1 MSGPISPTYDEVVAR
16 ARAVAARFAD
26 LLTYQTIG
34 LSEEGRPIPM
44 LAAGDPGRDR
54 PLLMITG
61 GTHGS
66 EETGRAASL
75 AFAEWLTGE
84 GREALDGLTALIVPC
99 ANPDGAELNSY
110 HNARD
115 INLYH
120 CHSFAGPAI
129 TAEGRAVEQVALEHL
144 PDCLVDVHGLAG
156 GAMGDS
162 GFVIPMLCR
171 EYGLVI
177 ALGVT
182 EELCEEATRLGF
194 PQRHPFIE
202 GLLRETEAPLVEKL
216 ARTNNALTYTMEIT
230 ENYYP
235 LEDSV
240 KSGLG
245 RLKKL
250 VEIGRRIQY
259 SQPYPGFPCDVLA
272 GGPNAAL
279 MAFGNSYRKRR
290 ESRVKLAALVQ
301 SPEVYFERSHA
312 DPGGVAT
319 VVLRVAQ
326 EMAETPEG
334 LVLQCAL
341 DPRVTI
347 RRVRYEWPGESGELQ
362 AGGLEVEHGY
372 HVWQQCGIPM
382 VRASI
387 AKRAG
392 VGEHRLVVE
401 YEAPFAP
408 HVRPGWREF
417 SNEGP
422 GAGGQGPGTAGG
434 DIEGSGEGECGSD
447 G

>member
-1 MSGPISPTYDEVVAR
+1 MSASVSPTYEE
-16 ARAVAARFAD
+16 VAARAQALAARFPDSLSCRA
-26 LLTYQTIG
+26 IG

-44 LAAGDPGRDR
+44 LTAGDPGRDR
-54 PLLMITG
+54 PLLMVTG

-75 AFAEWLTGE
+75 ALAEWLADE
-84 GREALDGLTALIVPC
+84 GREALDGLAALIVPC
-99 ANPDGAELNSY
+99 VNPDGAELNSY

-115 INLYH
+115 VNLYH
-120 CHSFAGPAI
+120 CHRFPGPAT
-129 TAEGRAVEQVALEHL
+129 TAEGRAVERVALEHL

-162 GFVIPMLCR
+162 GFVIPMLSG

-182 EELCEEATRLGF
+182 EELCEEGRRLGF

-202 GLLRETEAPLVEKL
+202 GLLREAEAPLVEKL
-216 ARTNNALTYTMEIT
+216 TRTSNALSYTMEIT

-240 KSGLG
+240 RSGLG

-250 VEIGRRIQY
+250 VEIGRRTQY

-272 GGPNAAL
+272 GGPTAAL

-290 ESRVKLAALVQ
+290 ESRVKLAALVR
-301 SPEVYFERSHA
+301 SPNLYFERSHA

-319 VVLRVAQ
+319 VVLRVPS
-326 EMAETPEG
+326 ELAEAPEG

-341 DPRVTI
+341 DPRVTVK
-347 RRVRYEWPGESGELQ
+347 RVRYEWPGGEGELPP
-362 AGGLEVEHGY
+362 GGLEVEHGY
-372 HVWQQCGIPM
+372 HLWHDRGILM
-382 VRASI
+382 VRASTVR
-387 AKRAG
+387 RAG
-392 VGEHRLVVE
+392 QGEHRLAVE
-401 YEAPFAP
+401 YEMPFTP
-408 HVRPGWREF
+408 HVRPRWRVF
-417 SNEGP
+417 SNER
-422 GAGGQGPGTAGG
+422 
-434 DIEGSGEGECGSD
+434 
-447 G
+447 

>member
-1 MSGPISPTYDEVVAR
+1 MSVSISPTYEEVMAR
-16 ARAVAARFAD
+16 ADALAAQFPESLSCR
-26 LLTYQTIG
+26 TIG

-44 LAAGDPGRDR
+44 LTVGDPGRDC
-54 PLLMITG
+54 PLLMVTG

-66 EETGRAASL
+66 EETGRAAAL
-75 AFAEWLTGE
+75 AFAEWLAGE
-84 GREALDGLTALIVPC
+84 GREALDGLSALVVPC
-99 ANPDGAELNSY
+99 VNPDGAELNSY

-115 INLYH
+115 VNLYH
-120 CHSFAGPAI
+120 CHSFAGPAT
-129 TAEGRAVEQVALEHL
+129 TAEGRAVEQVAREHL

-162 GFVIPMLCR
+162 GFVIPMLCG

-182 EELCEEATRLGF
+182 EELCEEGRRLGF

-216 ARTNNALTYTMEIT
+216 ARTSNALTYTMEIT

-240 KSGLG
+240 RSGLG
-245 RLKKL
+245 RLRKL
-250 VEIGRRIQY
+250 VEIAGRAQY
-259 SQPYPGFPCDVLA
+259 CQPYPGFPCDVLA
-272 GGPNAAL
+272 GGPTAAL
-279 MAFGNSYRKRR
+279 MAFGSSYRKRR
-290 ESRVKLAALVQ
+290 ESRVKLATLVQ
-301 SPEVYFERSHA
+301 LPEVYFERSHA

-319 VVLRVAQ
+319 VVLRVPSELTEA
-326 EMAETPEG
+326 PEG

-341 DPRVTI
+341 DRRVTI
-347 RRVRYEWPGESGELQ
+347 RRVGYEWPDDAAELPP
-362 AGGLEVEHGY
+362 GGLDMEHGY
-372 HVWQQCGIPM
+372 HVWRNRGILM

-387 AKRAG
+387 ARRAG
-392 VGEHRLVVE
+392 QGEHRLAVE

-408 HVRPGWREF
+408 HVRPRWRVF

-422 GAGGQGPGTAGG
+422 GTGGRGPATAGG
-434 DIEGSGEGECGSD
+434 SRSE
-447 G
+447 